1 MTEQEIHERMLENIS
16 DEEDKS
22 TGSFIFDVT
31 KAGAIEFHLFG
42 EEIQAVSDKQNIDN
56 LHGDEL
62 ERFVFQ
68 RTGIERRPATKAS
81 TEVIISGSEGSVINE
96 GDLVATED
104 INFVVQETKT
114 IGPSGVVTVLVV
126 AEEYGTVGNVPE
138 NSIIHFPVTLPGI
151 VDVYNPDPV
160 TNGYEAETDESL
172 RQRYYDALQRPA
184 KAGNKYHYEQWAMEV
199 VGVGGVRVFP
209 RYNGPLTMKIVIIDA
224 NGQPADEELVSRTRS
239 HIENEMPFG
248 VEDLNVSSAISV
260 PINIEVDLVIAEG
273 YEEADVLEN
282 IKEKIIEYL
291 QLIAFRQSFVSYAQ
305 IGFMIIDSDGVID
318 YQNLIVNGGTANI
331 PIGEDEVAV
340 LGGVNE

>member
-22 TGSFIFDVT
+22 VGSFIFDVT
-31 KAGAIEFHLFG
+31 KAGAIEFYLFG
-42 EEIQAVSDKQNIDN
+42 KEIQAVSDKQNIDN

-81 TEVIISGSEGSVINE
+81 TEVVISGSEGSVINE

-151 VDVYNPDPV
+151 IDVYNPEPV

-184 KAGNKYHYEQWAMEV
+184 KSGNKYHYEQWAMEV

-209 RYNGPLTMKIVIIDA
+209 RYNGPLTIKVVIIDA
-224 NGQPADEELVSRTRS
+224 NGQPADEELVSRTRT

-273 YEEADVLEN
+273 YEEADVIEN

-291 QLIAFRQSFVSYAQ
+291 QSIAFRQSFVSYAQ
-305 IGFMIIDSDGVID
+305 IGFTIIDSDGVID
-318 YQNLIVNGGTANI
+318 YQNLTVNGGTANI

>member
-22 TGSFIFDVT
+22 VGSFIFDVT

-42 EEIQAVSDKQNIDN
+42 KEIQAVSDKQNIDN

-81 TEVIISGSEGSVINE
+81 TEVIISGLEGSVINE

-151 VDVYNPDPV
+151 IDVYNPEPV

-209 RYNGPLTMKIVIIDA
+209 RYNGPLTMKVVIIDA
-224 NGQPADEELVSRTRS
+224 NGQPADEELVSRTRT

-273 YEEADVLEN
+273 YEEADVIEN

-291 QLIAFRQSFVSYAQ
+291 QSIAFRQSFVSYAQ
-305 IGFMIIDSDGVID
+305 IGFTIIDSDGVID
-318 YQNLIVNGGTANI
+318 YQNLTVNGGTANI